1 MTVFDAFIISIIGL
15 SVGFAVLRG
24 GLKEV
29 ATLAALAIG
38 AAAGWFLGTPLASLI
53 GQNGS
58 IIIVLVLSC
67 VLAGAGFLASY
78 IAMAS
83 ALNHL
88 KLDAQQSLINRV
100 GGGIFGLTRALAL
113 IGLGFLAYSF
123 YLDEDQRADAVNDSL
138 LLPVAKVSAQ
148 IIEGFA
154 PDRAEPT
161 TATTIESSAAPD
173 GRETTTSADALVIR
187 DNRAMDDLVA
197 TVTTSDTPDDNSE
210 NSDEVAPDPIIAILS
225 PGSE

>member
-100 GGGIFGLTRALAL
+100 GGGIFGLARALAL

-173 GRETTTSADALVIR
+173 GRQTTTSADALVIR

>member
-53 GQNGS
+53 GQSGS

-78 IAMAS
+78 ITMAS

-100 GGGIFGLTRALAL
+100 GGGIFGLARALAL